1 MLEVSQSNLLSHQF
15 HSVFL
20 KVTHSLCLIPPQK
33 RIGRHKDYIKTFRV
47 IFLQAFDGEMA
58 TTLKELPVTYLI
70 PVVINNHF
78 YGNPNDFKEIVL
90 QSSAPEIVE
99 IR

>member
-1 MLEVSQSNLLSHQF
+1 M
-15 HSVFL
+15 
-20 KVTHSLCLIPPQK
+20 
-33 RIGRHKDYIKTFRV
+33 GRAKS
-47 IFLQAFDGEMA
+47 FDGEMA

>member
-1 MLEVSQSNLLSHQF
+1 MLDP
-15 HSVFL
+15 
-20 KVTHSLCLIPPQK
+20 PPQK
-33 RIGRHKDYIKTFRV
+33 KEKKPVDVDIPKDDSKSLFTVIYV
-47 IFLQAFDGEMA
+47 IFFQAKSFDGGMA

-78 YGNPNDFKEIVL
+78 YGDPSDFKEIVL
-90 QSSAPEIVE
+90 QSSAPEIIE

>member
-1 MLEVSQSNLLSHQF
+1 MLKGWYKIF
-15 HSVFL
+15 F
-20 KVTHSLCLIPPQK
+20 T
-33 RIGRHKDYIKTFRV
+33 YV
-47 IFLQAFDGEMA
+47 IFFQAKSFDGEMA

-78 YGNPNDFKEIVL
+78 YGDPNDFKEIVL
-90 QSSAPEIVE
+90 QNRAPEIIE